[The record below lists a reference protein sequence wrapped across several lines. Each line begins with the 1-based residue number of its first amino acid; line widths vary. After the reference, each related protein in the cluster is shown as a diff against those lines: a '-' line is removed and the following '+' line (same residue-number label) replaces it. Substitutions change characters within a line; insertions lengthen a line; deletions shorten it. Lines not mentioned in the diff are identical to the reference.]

1 MLLIFPETYVLLM
14 FGIDYVNIETTD
26 YLVFYLENKFF
37 WNDVYR
43 TDTPK
48 ANLPVRRGWLKSSLA
63 VRK

>member
-37 WNDVYR
+37 WNDIYR

-48 ANLPVRRGWLKSSLA
+48 ANLPVRRGCLKSSLA